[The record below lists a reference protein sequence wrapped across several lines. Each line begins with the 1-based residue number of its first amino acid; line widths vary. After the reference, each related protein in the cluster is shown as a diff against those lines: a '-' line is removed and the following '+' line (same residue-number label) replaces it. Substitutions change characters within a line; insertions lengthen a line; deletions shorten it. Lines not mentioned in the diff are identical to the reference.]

1 MSDRTVEIS
10 LTTPLPSWLS
20 IPPPTL
26 TSRRPALTA
35 SVCSTSICSRF
46 LPAALLPAT
55 TPSRLRTR
63 SSATRRTLASTT
75 ASVTPTSSTLVTP
88 TTRWTPASAASSP
101 PYRQPVFPSPPV
113 AIAAATPVRRQPPP
127 TNHTPTTS

>member
-46 LPAALLPAT
+46 LPASLLPAT

-63 SSATRRTLASTT
+63 SSATRLPLASTT
-75 ASVTPTSSTLVTP
+75 ASVTSTSSTLVTP
-88 TTRWTPASAASSP
+88 TTILTPAFSDSYPPYTQQSFHSP
-101 PYRQPVFPSPPV
+101 PMHITPAYPLTTLSPL
-113 AIAAATPVRRQPPP
+113 T
-127 TNHTPTTS
+127 